1 RMVKSVVR
9 GSRNKVLVDGAVKY
23 CNKLLVTF
31 RCEERRKLLTPT
43 GKYSNK
49 DTSSFAELLMAYM
62 KANKE
67 SCGNYKKHVALLKKY
82 IRDTPNVS
90 QKKNFYPSFKLW
102 VADNYG
108 GTVTDESWVSILEED
123 AATSPS
129 LPATSEWEEASDNY
143 QEFQENDPSYEND
156 YL

>member
-1 RMVKSVVR
+1 
-9 GSRNKVLVDGAVKY
+9 
-23 CNKLLVTF
+23 
-31 RCEERRKLLTPT
+31 
-43 GKYSNK
+43 
-49 DTSSFAELLMAYM
+49 MAYM